1 MQVVA
6 TNDEPV
12 ISGPGEFSIV
22 ENTWFSLKE
31 LGVFDVDATDRLTRN
46 ETVRSI
52 RFVTFVQQPCL
63 LLSL

>member
-1 MQVVA
+1 
-6 TNDEPV
+6 
-12 ISGPGEFSIV
+12 
-22 ENTWFSLKE
+22 